1 MYHSSQAGENKEAY
15 KQNNLASNNLNSV
28 SWWWLLLQWG
38 SAWDKWIK
46 TKIPIKIKT
55 SKSTLNHSSTWI
67 GIALPRAVE
76 VMHSPSREQ
85 ERVCSHWEE
94 LGALWISGSSRTSPD
109 LSLISPHHPTVWND
123 LCVVEFTVHYAGVS
137 VYLKSRDKK
146 EPIKIT
152 LQFSD

>member
-15 KQNNLASNNLNSV
+15 KENNLASNNLNSV
-28 SWWWLLLQWG
+28 SWWWLLLQWK

-76 VMHSPSREQ
+76 VMHSPSKEQ
-85 ERVCSHWEE
+85 ERVCSRWEE
-94 LGALWISGSSRTSPD
+94 LGALCVSGSSRTSPD
-109 LSLISPHHPTVWND
+109 LSLISPYHPTVWND
-123 LCVVEFTVHYAGVS
+123 LCAVEFTVHYAGVS